1 MSDLIEPRRAKFIP
15 QSGKD
20 KGQEIEVHFNP
31 VSLQYTVS
39 NTLEKGK
46 GNDKKQYVTQSTGKL
61 TMDLVFDTTTDGQD
75 VRTFTEKIARFMEP
89 DEKKIPPIIQF
100 EWGTYKFQG
109 MVESYKETIDFFS
122 ADGVPL
128 RASINLT
135 LARQDKVFEPTEK
148 SRADTQAEL
157 TPEPVEVPAGS
168 DQSPTSA
175 ATMAGDPR
183 AARSLAAANGFET
196 LRFPSGPVLTVG
208 AGVQLRGPAAFA
220 TGGAGISAGASLSLG
235 GGLSLGAGAGG
246 GLSAGIS
253 AGIGGG
259 VSAGISAGIGG
270 GVGAGASFGA
280 SAGAGIGG
288 GLSAGAGLGIGG
300 GASLS
305 TGASL
310 GGGSAAGLS
319 AGTTVRFGG
328 SASAGVAATAGAFA
342 GLRVGGAPRPLPSLD
357 PSRLLPPA
365 PGVTFATDQGAS
377 FRVGGQARIAGST
390 SLGADVGATA
400 TLSPR
405 RRLEG

>member
-61 TMDLVFDTTTDGQD
+61 TMDLVFDTTTNGQD

-122 ADGVPL
+122 PDGVPL

-220 TGGAGISAGASLSLG
+220 IGGAGISAGASLSLG
-235 GGLSLGAGAGG
+235 GGLSLGTGAGG
-246 GLSAGIS
+246 GLSAGI
-253 AGIGGG
+253 GGEIGGG

-270 GVGAGASFGA
+270 GMGAGASFGA
-280 SAGAGIGG
+280 AGGVGISG
-288 GLSAGAGLGIGG
+288 GLSAGAGFGIGG

-305 TGASL
+305 TG
-310 GGGSAAGLS
+310 SA
-319 AGTTVRFGG
+319 VRFGG
-328 SASAGVAATAGAFA
+328 SASAGIAATAGAFA
-342 GLRVGGAPRPLPSLD
+342 GLRVDSSPRPLPSLD

-365 PGVTFATDQGAS
+365 PAVTFATDQGAS

-390 SLGADVGATA
+390 SLGADVGVTA

-405 RRLEG
+405 QRWEG

>member
-122 ADGVPL
+122 PDGVPL

-220 TGGAGISAGASLSLG
+220 TGGAGISAGAGVSLG
-235 GGLSLGAGAGG
+235 AGGLSLGAGAGG
-246 GLSAGIS
+246 GLSAGLGG
-253 AGIGGG
+253 GIGGS
-259 VSAGISAGIGG
+259 VSAGISAGISGG
-270 GVGAGASFGA
+270 IGAGASFGA
-280 SAGAGIGG
+280 AGGVGISG
-288 GLSAGAGLGIGG
+288 GLSAGAGFGIGG

-305 TGASL
+305 AS
-310 GGGSAAGLS
+310 SAA
-319 AGTTVRFGG
+319 RFGG
-328 SASAGVAATAGAFA
+328 SASAGVSATAGAFA
-342 GLRVGGAPRPLPSLD
+342 GLRVESSPPPLPSFD

-365 PGVTFATDQGAS
+365 PAVTFATDQGAS
-377 FRVGGQARIAGST
+377 FRVGGQARITGST
-390 SLGADVGATA
+390 SLSADVGVTA